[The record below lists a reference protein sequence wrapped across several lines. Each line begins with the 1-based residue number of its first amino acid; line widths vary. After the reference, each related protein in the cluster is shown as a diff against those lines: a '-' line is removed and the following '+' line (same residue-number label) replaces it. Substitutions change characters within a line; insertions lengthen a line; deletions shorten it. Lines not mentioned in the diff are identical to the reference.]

1 MKGLFVALICSL
13 IICSCNTNKSKEN
26 KNTDYP
32 KTAYKYLTSV
42 LSNTN
47 DSVVMYTDDGH
58 LLSYSTD
65 SLGNYI
71 VNYAKFDYN
80 AGGYETMKDKLVRVE
95 LDSSMKFIRSIVSVY
110 GVSLCFE
117 DNGMYDVTFYDEQ
130 MHQEQ
135 FEDINVRSQIDY
147 NTDTSNISKV
157 IIMQLLNAYDI
168 SHYIYTNKENGLYTI
183 SSALEPICFL
193 SDYEIIEQEK
203 VYDQKIKDRLPRFI
217 KAAEGLTHFR
227 SRLNNIK

>member
-135 FEDINVRSQIDY
+135 FDDFDNYKD
-147 NTDTSNISKV
+147 
-157 IIMQLLNAYDI
+157 
-168 SHYIYTNKENGLYTI
+168 
-183 SSALEPICFL
+183 
-193 SDYEIIEQEK
+193 IIE
-203 VYDQKIKDRLPRFI
+203 KIDGMR
-217 KAAEGLTHFR
+217 
-227 SRLNNIK
+227 